1 MHIAL
6 TPIACAALVVAGL
19 LGLWRWRF
27 PRLRQS
33 AERLLGETVL
43 GVGDNAWLL
52 ALLALCVVI
61 VGASTYNP
69 FLYNRF

>member
-1 MHIAL
+1 
-6 TPIACAALVVAGL
+6 VE
-19 LGLWRWRF
+19 
-27 PRLRQS
+27 RQS
-33 AERLLGETVL
+33 AERLLGGTVL

-52 ALLALCVVI
+52 ALLAVCVII